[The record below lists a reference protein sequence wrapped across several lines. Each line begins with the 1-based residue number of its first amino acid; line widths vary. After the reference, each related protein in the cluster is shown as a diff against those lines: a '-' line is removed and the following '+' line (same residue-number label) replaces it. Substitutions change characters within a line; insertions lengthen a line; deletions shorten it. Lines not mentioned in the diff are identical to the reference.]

1 MAVLFN
7 LDEFDDSRREF
18 EAFFFSHF
26 TLIEGHLLSLKAAV
40 ERSPCEVNVD
50 DYIMEVCTL
59 NIYISLD
66 HECGNF
72 WWSMF
77 FYITKLGKSTWI
89 SLGSHDSTLPQD
101 ISARMFKQWGTWSA
115 LSLTSKIINAI
126 VICFWAKN
134 LMTIYHHSNPTSA
147 YSDFMEIS
155 CSVYIM
161 WFCRSIDPV
170 LFMVHVQ
177 FLRSCD
183 AE

>member
-1 MAVLFN
+1 MRRRSARLGMAVLFN

-72 WWSMF
+72 
-77 FYITKLGKSTWI
+77 
-89 SLGSHDSTLPQD
+89 
-101 ISARMFKQWGTWSA
+101 
-115 LSLTSKIINAI
+115 
-126 VICFWAKN
+126 
-134 LMTIYHHSNPTSA
+134 
-147 YSDFMEIS
+147 
-155 CSVYIM
+155 
-161 WFCRSIDPV
+161 
-170 LFMVHVQ
+170 
-177 FLRSCD
+177 
-183 AE
+183 